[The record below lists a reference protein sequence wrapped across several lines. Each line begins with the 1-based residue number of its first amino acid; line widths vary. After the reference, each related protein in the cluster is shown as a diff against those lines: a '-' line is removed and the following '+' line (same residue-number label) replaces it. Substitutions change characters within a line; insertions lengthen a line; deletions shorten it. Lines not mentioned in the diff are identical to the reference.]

1 MIHHVQA
8 IINIVAFKFIFKT
21 KNLSI
26 LLIIYA
32 WTNLLLKILL
42 ILKSMGFN
50 IHWNAFSKN
59 LRLKRLKI

>member
-1 MIHHVQA
+1 VIHHVQT
-8 IINIVAFKFIFKT
+8 IINIVAFKFIFKI

-32 WTNLLLKILL
+32 WTNLLLRILL

-50 IHWNAFSKN
+50 IHYNAFSKK
-59 LRLKRLKI
+59 LRLKRL

>member
-8 IINIVAFKFIFKT
+8 IINIVAFKFIFKI

-32 WTNLLLKILL
+32 WTNLLLRILL

-59 LRLKRLKI
+59 LRLKRLRI